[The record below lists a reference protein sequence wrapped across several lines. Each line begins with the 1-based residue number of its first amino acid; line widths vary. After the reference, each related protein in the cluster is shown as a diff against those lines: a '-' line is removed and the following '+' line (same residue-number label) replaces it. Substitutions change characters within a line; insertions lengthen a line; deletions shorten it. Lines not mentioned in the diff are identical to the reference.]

1 MRLQLFIGLHCGDR
15 GGAALG
21 WGKATGSPVGSD
33 SLQVELV
40 SPEAMSGE
48 DQEVRAVVED
58 GSNGGSGSPSPG
70 DTLPWNLEKTQRSR
84 RGGGGPGGNGSVLDP
99 AERAV
104 IRIAGTLWVGAQ
116 GQLVGVRGAGGCRSP
131 GPCGRGGTAIFFTCH
146 IWMRRNEAL
155 FHPRKVNPE
164 RAIAARTPALSAP
177 PPHPSVPSLEPWKPG
192 LLYMGCAAFPA
203 GGALPGR
210 SGGGR
215 FSALEDGA
223 CQSDG

>member
-1 MRLQLFIGLHCGDR
+1 MCCEGRSQLGVSRSAPWAGQNDDEGGGGG
-15 GGAALG
+15 GGAA
-21 WGKATGSPVGSD
+21 
-33 SLQVELV
+33 
-40 SPEAMSGE
+40 
-48 DQEVRAVVED
+48 D
-58 GSNGGSGSPSPG
+58 GAPAGGR
-70 DTLPWNLEKTQRSR
+70 E
-84 RGGGGPGGNGSVLDP
+84 GGPTWVGRGQEAQCWAG
-99 AERAV
+99 RC
-104 IRIAGTLWVGAQ
+104 RRQRGTLWVGAQ

-177 PPHPSVPSLEPWKPG
+177 PPHPSVPSREPWKPG